1 VRKVD
6 IAILG
11 GGVAGLGFY
20 SGCESGI
27 IFEKDGRP
35 GGHIKSRRIENYYF
49 DQGAHICHSKNGEW
63 LNLLIS
69 NSLSINE
76 KKSAVRNLKKD
87 LVFEYPVQNNLF
99 RQNINL
105 RSQVL
110 KELWSI
116 SSQSSE
122 LSNYE
127 DWLVAQYGK
136 TLFNEFYK
144 LYTLKYWRTEA
155 SEMGLGWLKGRLIN
169 VDKDNIIAGLFEKPQ
184 VSQAVFNTFKYP
196 KEGGFE
202 SFFSH
207 LYDDIPIEV
216 NHEVTSIDTE
226 NKIVYFLDKD
236 PIQYSRLISSLPLTD
251 LVRKIHPLREE
262 LISISEKLKYL
273 NLIQINL
280 VLNQTSVPLLS
291 DSDWFYIYDQDVDIS
306 RVSLLNNVSGSDGK
320 TIIQAEIFRR
330 NDESRD
336 VQKLVDKGVKDLLK
350 IFRSDSEDIVLAAH
364 SLIEYTYPVPLK
376 NTDKEVNRLKDELRQ
391 LGIHT
396 IGVYGNWDYTF
407 SDLTYQNA
415 YNYGKSFL

>member
-1 VRKVD
+1 MRKVD

-20 SGCESGI
+20 NGCKSGI
-27 IFEKDGRP
+27 IFEKDSRP

-49 DQGAHICHSKNGEW
+49 DQGAHICHSKNEEW
-63 LNLLIS
+63 LNLLLS

-76 KKSAVRNLKKD
+76 KKSAVWNLKKD

-99 RQNINL
+99 RQNIDL

-110 KELWSI
+110 KELWTI
-116 SSQSSE
+116 TSQSSE

-127 DWLVAQYGK
+127 DWLKAQYGV
-136 TLFNEFYK
+136 TLYEEFYK
-144 LYTLKYWRTEA
+144 LYTEKYWRTTA

-169 VDKDNIIAGLFEKPQ
+169 LDKDNIIAGLFEKPQ
-184 VSQAVFNTFKYP
+184 ASQAVFNTFKYP
-196 KEGGFE
+196 KKGGFE
-202 SFFSH
+202 SFFTH
-207 LYDDIPIEV
+207 LYDDVPIEV
-216 NHEVTSIDTE
+216 NHEVTRIDTD
-226 NKIVYFLDKD
+226 NKIVNFLDKD
-236 PIQYSRLISSLPLTD
+236 PIQYSNLISSLPLTE
-251 LVRKIHPLREE
+251 LVRKIHPLRED
-262 LISISEKLKYL
+262 LISTSEKLKYL
-273 NLIQINL
+273 NLVQINL
-280 VLNQTSVPLLS
+280 VLNQTSVPRLS
-291 DSDWFYIYDQDVDIS
+291 DSDWFYIYDEHVDIS
-306 RVSLLNNVSGSDGK
+306 RVSLLNNVSGSEDK

-350 IFRSDSEDIVLAAH
+350 IFNCDTADIVLAEH

-376 NTDKEVNRLKDELRQ
+376 NTPKEVNHLKDELKQ

-407 SDLTYQNA
+407 SDLTYKNA
-415 YNYGKSFL
+415 YDYGKSFL